1 MGLAGCPVTRVVG
14 MVVGVEKMKDSTP
27 VKVTSDI
34 DKRTKFIHMNVFE
47 LCFSYFGLRTFS
59 GHELSAVDLQP
70 EWKSSENYQR

>member
-1 MGLAGCPVTRVVG
+1 MGPARCLVTRVVG
-14 MVVGVEKMKDSTP
+14 MVVGVEEMKDPTP

-34 DKRTKFIHMNVFE
+34 DKRTKFIHMDVLE

-70 EWKSSENYQR
+70 EWKSNENYQR